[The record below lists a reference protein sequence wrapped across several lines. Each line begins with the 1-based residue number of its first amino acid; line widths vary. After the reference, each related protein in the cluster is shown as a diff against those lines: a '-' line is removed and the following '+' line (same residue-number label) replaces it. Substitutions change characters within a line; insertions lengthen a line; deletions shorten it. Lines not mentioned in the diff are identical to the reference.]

1 MRDVFDGAV
10 IALECLGEVH
20 VAEHKFLD
28 CVTEGARVKLS
39 PNVDPPFTGA
49 HWHCMSLGDGSF
61 ALASAGHNFGR
72 RYLDGRTQDGAE
84 PQVASVGDT
93 LPPFSGTRWKIT
105 EQSPG
110 VVTIECLGDFK
121 NPNRRFLDG
130 RTQDGV
136 LLLAATTD
144 PPFTGTRWGTRLL
157 ATPSFEVSTQHE
169 AIRSRLKMVG
179 RGFTPGDPLHLDAEG
194 IHGRQDHAPF
204 PLGGP
209 TTVGADGAFEAHADV
224 GFFPTHPAGEPVTIR
239 ATDRHGITATDT
251 SDGFAAFG

>member
-28 CVTEGARVKLS
+28 CVTEAGRVKLS
-39 PNVDPPFTGA
+39 PNIDPPFTGA
-49 HWHCMSLGDGSF
+49 HWQCMSLGDGSF
-61 ALASAGHNFGR
+61 ALASAGHNFGH

-84 PQVASVGDT
+84 PQVAGVGDT

-136 LLLAATTD
+136 LLLAPSTD

-157 ATPSFEVSTQHE
+157 ATPSLDVVTQHE
-169 AIRSRLKMVG
+169 AITSKLTING
-179 RGFTPGDPLHLDAEG
+179 TGFTPGDQVRFDADG

-204 PLGGP
+204 PLGSSA
-209 TTVGADGAFEAHADV
+209 TVEADGKFKGFAET
-224 GFFPTHPAGEPVTIR
+224 GFFPTHPSGEPVTVR